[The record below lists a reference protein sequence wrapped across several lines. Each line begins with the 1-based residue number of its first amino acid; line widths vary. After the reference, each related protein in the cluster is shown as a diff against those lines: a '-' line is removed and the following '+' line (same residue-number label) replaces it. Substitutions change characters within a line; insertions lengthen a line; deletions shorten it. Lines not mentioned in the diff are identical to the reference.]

1 MASAQVRGLTI
12 ELGADASGVTK
23 AFKDISKE
31 LKTTQDNL
39 KDINKLLKLNP
50 GNIDLL
56 RQKQA
61 NLNTAIE
68 QTEKRLGELKQM
80 QSQVGEGTAEW
91 DAIQREIIETEGKL
105 KNLKKEQQEF
115 GSVAKQVLKNAG
127 QQVSAFGDKVSEAG
141 SKLSGLSAGAGAIGG
156 ALLKLG
162 YDSVKSADEINTLS
176 KQTGLTTDEIQKL
189 QYASDRLDV
198 SFESVSGA
206 LKKFKSKI
214 DPSNES
220 LKALGIETQNADG
233 SLRNANDVFF
243 ETVSALGNIEN
254 ETERD
259 QVAMELF
266 GKSADE
272 LAGLIDDGG
281 ESFRELGQEAENLGL
296 ILDKDTLDS
305 LNETNDQLDSLKA
318 NLKGTAAQIGANV
331 GTVVAPLLEKIA
343 GLIESVTARLREM
356 NPETMETILKV
367 VGIAAAVAPVIIVI
381 GKVISGVGAII
392 SILPLILSP
401 VGLVIAAIAALV
413 AIGVVL
419 YKNWDKIKEFAG
431 KLWDGI
437 KEGWNKVKEGITGV
451 VNTVKETVQNRLEGI
466 KKTFEENGGGIEGA
480 IAVAKEGIVNQWTAM
495 FNTMD
500 TLTGGKL
507 SELKE
512 TFSAKVTEIKDKV
525 KEIWQNIKDFFK
537 EPITLPHIKM
547 PHFVITPA
555 GWGIGDLLKGVIP
568 KLSIEWYRKA
578 YDNPVMFTSPT
589 VMATPYGYKGFGDGN
604 GAEIV
609 MGLDK
614 LREMVGGMDR
624 DVNVTVVLEGDARNL
639 FKVINRQNSVRT
651 RATSYNA
658 LAVGG

>member
-1 MASAQVRGLTI
+1 MASAQVKGLTI

-31 LKTTQDNL
+31 LKSTQDTL
-39 KDINKLLKLNP
+39 KDVNKLLKLNP
-50 GNIDLL
+50 GNVDLL

-61 NLNTAIE
+61 NLNTAIQ
-68 QTEKRLGELKQM
+68 QTEKRLEELKSM
-80 QSQVGEGTAEW
+80 QSQVTKGSAEW
-91 DAIQREIIETEGKL
+91 DALQREIIETEGNL
-105 KNLKKEQQEF
+105 KRLKKEQQEF

-127 QQVSAFGDKVSEAG
+127 QQVSAFGDKVTEAG
-141 SKLSGLSAGAGAIGG
+141 RKLSGISAAAGAVGG
-156 ALLKLG
+156 ALLKMG
-162 YDSVKSADEINTLS
+162 YDSIKSADEINTLS
-176 KQTGLTTDEIQKL
+176 KQTGFTTDEIQKL
-189 QYASDRLDV
+189 QYASDRMDV

-214 DPSNES
+214 DPANES
-220 LKALGIETQNADG
+220 LQSLGVSTTNADG

-243 ETVSALGNIEN
+243 ETVSALGQIEN

-259 QVAMELF
+259 QMAMELF

-281 ESFRELGQEAENLGL
+281 QSFKEMGQEAENLGL
-296 ILDKDTLDS
+296 ILDSDTLDS
-305 LNETNDQLDSLKA
+305 LNATNDTLDSLKA
-318 NLKGTAAQIGANV
+318 NIKGTMATIGANV
-331 GTVVAPLLEKIA
+331 ASVLAPLLEKIST
-343 GLIESVTARLREM
+343 LIANVTERLREM

-367 VGIAAAVAPVIIVI
+367 VGVVAALAPVVMVV
-381 GKVISGVGAII
+381 GKLISGIGSII
-392 SILPLILSP
+392 SLLPVLISP
-401 VGLVIAAIAALV
+401 IGLVVAAIAAVV

-419 YKNWDKIKEFAG
+419 YKNWDKIKAFALQL
-431 KLWDGI
+431 KD
-437 KEGWNKVKEGITGV
+437 GV
-451 VNTVKETVQNRLEGI
+451 VSAFETMKAKIVSVVDSI
-466 KKTFEENGGGIEGA
+466 KAKIEDFKNKIKA
-480 IAVAKEGIVNQWTAM
+480 IW
-495 FNTMD
+495 
-500 TLTGGKL
+500 
-507 SELKE
+507 E
-512 TFSAKVTEIKDKV
+512 TIKGFFSGEIK
-525 KEIWQNIKDFFK
+525 
-537 EPITLPHIKM
+537 LPHIKL
-547 PHFVITPA
+547 PHFTISPP
-555 GWGIGDLLKGVIP
+555 GWKISDLLQGIKP
-568 KLSIEWYRKA
+568 SLSIEWYRKA
-578 YDNPVMFTSPT
+578 YDNPMVFTQPT